1 MACRPS
7 VEDRGEVAGQPS
19 LASRLDGLLHHDF
32 CPWANRYVY
41 WLKQPIGWFV
51 VAAAMSLVVGVFL
64 GAQGFVLC
72 AAIVGVIT
80 LGVIWPWLAIRSVR
94 VTLRFDRRR
103 TREGE
108 VVAVEMQVSNRLPWP
123 IWGLAIEEGFL
134 AAAQQGDERDPLA
147 VALAR
152 VPGWSVNEYRWE
164 FLPECRGVYP
174 TKTPQVTCGFP
185 FGIWTARRSV
195 ASRGELIVWPR
206 TIRLSAMPPLSG
218 RELAV
223 ASLVSR
229 QIGHEGDVLGVRPFR
244 QGDSLRMMHWAQTAR
259 HDQLIVCERQATARQ
274 AVRVLVDTDAASH
287 FGTGTAHSLEWCIR
301 IAASLCQGFVEH
313 LVPVELM
320 IGTRRQLMAPG
331 EAGLRGGLDLLA
343 RYVPQTDRAVIPTA
357 DPDGNAALGRVGRRE
372 RSSTSGARTIVVTT
386 DLGWVRAP
394 VSRPRWRELHVVLAR
409 EQGDGASAN
418 GDIKSLHEPWMLIRW
433 SEPVLSQVQQQ
444 WEKVSNEGWFAVG

>member
-1 MACRPS
+1 MVRRPTD
-7 VEDRGEVAGQPS
+7 EDRGEVPDQPS
-19 LASRLDGLLHHDF
+19 LASRLDGVLHHDF

-51 VAAAMSLVVGVFL
+51 VAAAMSLIVGVFL

-72 AAIVGVIT
+72 AAIVGVIA
-80 LGVIWPWLAIRSVR
+80 LGVVWPWLAIRSVR
-94 VTLRFDRRR
+94 VALRFDRRR
-103 TREGE
+103 THEGE
-108 VVAVEMQVSNRLPWP
+108 SVAVELQVSNRLPWP

-134 AAAQQGDERDPLA
+134 AAEQPGDERDALA

-164 FLPECRGVYP
+164 YVPECRGVYP
-174 TKTPQVTCGFP
+174 TKIPQVTCGFP
-185 FGIWTARRSV
+185 FGIWTARRPVS
-195 ASRGELIVWPR
+195 SHGELIVWPR
-206 TIRLSAMPPLSG
+206 TVRLCAMPPLSG
-218 RELAV
+218 RELSV

-229 QIGHEGDVLGVRPFR
+229 RIGHEGDVLGVRPFR

-274 AVRVLVDTDAASH
+274 AVRVLVDTDLASH

-313 LVPVELM
+313 LVPVELE
-320 IGTRRQLMAPG
+320 IGPRRHRIIPG

-343 RYVPQTDRAVIPTA
+343 RYQAQATTAANVAADRSDAAVHGTCC
-357 DPDGNAALGRVGRRE
+357 RRKG
-372 RSSTSGARTIVVTT
+372 TLANGTRTIVVTT
-386 DLGWVRAP
+386 DLGWRRTP
-394 VSRPRWRELHVVLAR
+394 ESRSRLRELYVVLAQEGADLAWTSA
-409 EQGDGASAN
+409 EQESN
-418 GDIKSLHEPWMLIRW
+418 SEPWMLVRW
-433 SEPVLSQVQQQ
+433 NETVLSQLQQQ